1 MYYKSKMSFPKREI
15 DKKQSNICASKK
27 SKSQLENPKNANEL
41 KNDLKSLGYL
51 IF

>member
-1 MYYKSKMSFPKREI
+1 MSFPKREI
-15 DKKQSNICASKK
+15 DKKQSNICALKK
-27 SKSQLENPKNANEL
+27 ASHNWKIPKNANEL